1 MCWCV
6 VQVRAGCELAAAG
19 LLQKNLDLNVYL
31 PEVMQRWH
39 GKTQLGPLF
48 PGYLFVRDDLGCEA
62 LAHVDGTPGC
72 GHLVRMGSRLMC
84 AGDRVLV
91 PDDVVQQLQ
100 AKVSRLNQVGGLPA
114 HNLHPGDSVQI
125 ITGPMQGLSA
135 VFQGP
140 LTPAARIQV
149 LLHFLGREQT
159 VMVATDNIEPC
170 APAAPPKGQRRTR
183 GHGRYIHSAQPPA
196 MPHS

>member
-48 PGYLFVRDDLGCEA
+48 PGYLFVRDDFGCGT
-62 LAHVDGTPGC
+62 LAQVDATPGC
-72 GHLVRMGSRLMC
+72 GHLVRMGRGLTC
-84 AGDRVLV
+84 TGDRVAV
-91 PDDVVQQLQ
+91 PEDVIQQLQ
-100 AKVSRLNQVGGLPA
+100 AKVSRLNQAGGLPA

-125 ITGPMQGLSA
+125 IAGPMQGLSA

-149 LLHFLGREQT
+149 LLHFLGREQAVT
-159 VMVATDNIEPC
+159 VAMDNIEPC
-170 APAAPPKGQRRTR
+170 APAVPPKRQRRTR

-196 MPHS
+196 MPQS